1 MVGYA
6 YPAIDILQDEYTA
19 LVPLLPEHGHELWN
33 AAREGGPELFHHLFF
48 GPFEHRADLQAW
60 IEERSGQH
68 ENPVFAIRS
77 ERLSAVVGSVQLK
90 PVDTINGSTEISSIW
105 VSPRTQGS
113 EVVPGFVRH
122 VLRYLFEE
130 LGYRRV
136 VWKCDATNIPS
147 RHAAEGIGFTLE
159 GVFRKHMF
167 IRGRSRDT
175 AWYAV
180 VDSDWE
186 RVRTILN
193 SRIDERAHRSEIR

>member
-6 YPAIDILQDEYTA
+6 YPAIDILQDEYTT
-19 LVPLLPEHGHELWN
+19 LVPLLPEHGHELWR

-60 IEERSGQH
+60 IEERSGQR

-77 ERLSAVVGSVQLK
+77 ERLS
-90 PVDTINGSTEISSIW
+90 
-105 VSPRTQGS
+105 
-113 EVVPGFVRH
+113 
-122 VLRYLFEE
+122 
-130 LGYRRV
+130 
-136 VWKCDATNIPS
+136 
-147 RHAAEGIGFTLE
+147 AEGIGFTLE

-186 RVRTILN
+186 RVRAILN